1 MQHALPRGASATSL
15 AESEMT
21 ADGPDS
27 HDDHDDDSD
36 ASDDDVA
43 EWDPQPGDAPPMAA
57 GVTKLAE
64 GMLEADVREVYH
76 RLLADQVVLCRCLT
90 CARYFTCVTLC
101 CKLILSISPF
111 RAARESYRAF
121 HVTALTLIAST
132 PSEERGVTFLLLV
145 FL

>member
-1 MQHALPRGASATSL
+1 MQHAMPRGASATSL

-76 RLLADQVVLCRCLT
+76 RLLADQVVLCRGLT
-90 CARYFTCVTLC
+90 YARYFTCVTPC
-101 CKLILSISPF
+101 CKLIWSLSAL

-121 HVTALTLIAST
+121 YVTALA
-132 PSEERGVTFLLLV
+132 VTI
-145 FL
+145 

>member
-1 MQHALPRGASATSL
+1 
-15 AESEMT
+15 MT

-76 RLLADQVVLCRCLT
+76 RLLADQVVHCRGLT
-90 CARYFTCVTLC
+90 CARYVTCVTLC
-101 CKLILSISPF
+101 CKLILSVSDLT
-111 RAARESYRAF
+111 AARESYRAF
-121 HVTALTLIAST
+121 HVTALAVILLILSL
-132 PSEERGVTFLLLV
+132 ERRVTSFIFV
-145 FL
+145 FY